1 MIFMVRVVIERS
13 FSKVVSLLYI
23 FPTTIVLFYN
33 TVIYSFY
40 DDELMR
46 KYACQSDESTCTDEI
61 ANVILKVKTYRR
73 SYGWEI

>member
-1 MIFMVRVVIERS
+1 MIFIVRVVIKRS

-23 FPTTIVLFYN
+23 FPTTIFLFYN

-46 KYACQSDESTCTDEI
+46 KYTCQSDDSTCADKICKCNLKSE
-61 ANVILKVKTYRR
+61 NV
-73 SYGWEI
+73 S